1 MKFLTIF
8 LSLSLASVALAQEP
22 AELVKLRNSWESQL
36 DATKEKIDTLYF
48 SELEELKKNFLKDH
62 NLKNAQAVQREI
74 DRDNRAAN
82 EPAELNKMRKTYQ
95 NSISSAINELNKSYY
110 KNLKNIQKDYMD
122 AADLRQATAV
132 EREIERLRTRHAKPA
147 DPPKKKTV
155 KGSSGLRES
164 GEISNKAGQSLRL
177 KGNAV
182 YYHKDANH
190 VGVGFIF
197 KLGQP
202 KPIFMD
208 INDNGDWIIA
218 VSRSMRHGQGTTSKH
233 LRLSEKPIIGGAVK
247 INRNGEWLCAAGY
260 TINLGRKLDKRL
272 EIKKFDKRISS
283 AEAKVSDLGNWE
295 VEGKLENGR
304 SFKETGRMP
313 TSW

>member
-1 MKFLTIF
+1 MKMLLTCFL
-8 LSLSLASVALAQEP
+8 LALVAKGLAEEPKALANARFIYE
-22 AELVKLRNSWESQL
+22 
-36 DATKEKIDTLYF
+36 
-48 SELEELKKNFLKDH
+48 SELAKAQKQMEADHLAMQRDHLTSHIAVLESYKKDAMKSGNLEEAILYDK
-62 NLKNAQAVQREI
+62 EI
-74 DRDNRAAN
+74 KRVGDSFN
-82 EPAELNKMRKTYQ
+82 EPIK
-95 NSISSAINELNKSYY
+95 
-110 KNLKNIQKDYMD
+110 
-122 AADLRQATAV
+122 
-132 EREIERLRTRHAKPA
+132 
-147 DPPKKKTV
+147 PPKKKTA
-155 KGSSGLRES
+155 KDSSGLRES

-190 VGVGFIF
+190 VGSRIVHG
-197 KLGQP
+197 LGQP

-208 INDNGDWIIA
+208 INDNGDWIVA
-218 VSRSMRHGQGTTSKH
+218 VSKVMHHGQGTTLKSV
-233 LRLSEKPIIGGAVK
+233 RLSEKPIIGGVVK

-260 TINLGRKLDKRL
+260 TINLGRKSDKRL